1 MIGAHGVR
9 EDSAR
14 ARQECVS
21 ILSRARGRAHH
32 GGVANDEDGEPVP
45 VPHRRARPRRR
56 LRAAANDRIEAVVR
70 VRLAPAASRPGFEQY
85 LRTLGCVLGAW
96 QVTGGVDYE
105 LLVACPAIAD
115 LDGVLTCLRRCGGIE
130 VTSADLVLHEI
141 SGLGAVGS
149 ASELARAAGDGRF
162 DGGH

>member
-1 MIGAHGVR
+1 M
-9 EDSAR
+9 
-14 ARQECVS
+14 
-21 ILSRARGRAHH
+21 
-32 GGVANDEDGEPVP
+32 ANDEDTGPVP
-45 VPHRRARPRRR
+45 VPHRQERPPRR
-56 LRAAANDRIEAVVR
+56 LRAAANDRIQAVVR

-115 LDGVLTCLRRCGGIE
+115 FDGVLTCLRRCGGIE
-130 VTSADLVLHEI
+130 VTSADLVLREI
-141 SGLGAVGS
+141 SGLGAAGS
-149 ASELARAAGDGRF
+149 APELARAAGDRRS